1 MSNYIIPSIC
11 LLVIIYG
18 LYKNINIYDSFI
30 QGVKEGL
37 NLVFDIFPVIFS
49 FSICVNVLIK
59 SNILISLSSFVCSIL
74 GINNFSYE
82 IVLLSLMR
90 PVSGSSSLIILNDIF
105 RLYGPDSYIGRVAS
119 LIQGS
124 TDTTIYIIGL
134 YFSSVGIK
142 RIRYAML
149 VGLLSDLVAIVLS
162 FLVISILF

>member
-59 SNILISLSSFVCSIL
+59 SNILISFSSFVCSIL

-90 PVSGSSSLIILNDIF
+90 PVSGSSSLIILNDMF